1 MKAFIIDR
9 YGKNET
15 GRIADMPEPVLR
27 EDDVLIQV
35 HAASVNALDAKIR
48 RGEFKLILPY
58 RLPLILGND
67 LAGTVVRVG
76 PGVRQFKPGDE
87 VYARP
92 DDDRI
97 GTFAERIAVKASSV
111 ALEPGNL
118 GMDEAASLPLVA
130 LTAWQALVETAQLK
144 KGQRVFIQAGS
155 GGVGTIAI
163 QLAKHLGAFVAT
175 TTSTANVAW
184 VKALGAD
191 VVIDYKRQD
200 FATVLRDYDVV
211 LNSLGKDDLTR
222 SLQIL
227 KPGGRLVSISGPP
240 TPAFATARGLAWP
253 LKLVLR
259 LLSRGIRRKA
269 RRMGIEY
276 HFVFMRADGA
286 QLREITSLV
295 ESGAITPVIDRVL
308 PFNDTH
314 RALAYAEAG
323 RAKGKVVVKML

>member
-9 YGKNET
+9 YGKHET

-58 RLPLILGND
+58 RLPLVLGND
-67 LAGTVVRVG
+67 VAGTVVRVG
-76 PGVRQFKPGDE
+76 AGVRQFKPGDE

-97 GTFAERIAVKASSV
+97 GTFAERIAIKASSV
-111 ALEPGNL
+111 ALKPGNL
-118 GMDEAASLPLVA
+118 GMAEAASLPLVA

-155 GGVGTIAI
+155 GGVGTVAI

-175 TTSTANVAW
+175 TTSTANVSW

-211 LNSLGKDDLTR
+211 LNSLGKDDLAR

-240 TPAFATARGLAWP
+240 TPAFGAARGLAWP

-269 RRMGIEY
+269 AQKRVEY
-276 HFVFMRADGA
+276 RFVFMQADGA

-295 ESGAITPVIDRVL
+295 ESGAITPVIDRVF
-308 PFNDTH
+308 PFNDTQH
-314 RALAYAEAG
+314 ALAYAEAG
-323 RAKGKVVVKML
+323 HAKGKVVVKML